1 MSKTTRSYTA
11 MLVRMS
17 KKNYVKDIAQSKKEP
32 AKKNITLNFREK
44 FISLVQSLEIVLIIM
59 YAYFMVAEHL
69 HSHEGYYFPYKTPV
83 DDKERL

>member
-1 MSKTTRSYTA
+1 MPKTSPPYTT
-11 MLVRMS
+11 MLVSMG
-17 KKNYVKDIAQSKKEP
+17 KKNYVKDTAQSKKES

-44 FISLVQSLEIVLIIM
+44 IISLVQSLEMVLIIM

-69 HSHEGYYFPYKTPV
+69 HSHEGCYFPYKTPV

>member
-11 MLVRMS
+11 MLVRMG
-17 KKNYVKDIAQSKKEP
+17 KKNYVKDTAQSKKEP

-44 FISLVQSLEIVLIIM
+44 FISLVQSLKMVLIIM

-69 HSHEGYYFPYKTPV
+69 HSHEGFYFPYKTPF